1 MEDRN
6 YEKHTIQLKSNDML
20 FLYTDGV
27 TEANEEY
34 KEFYGKENLQ
44 KILNKNKD
52 NDLSDII
59 KSIETDVNEFCNN
72 TEQFDDTTMFIIKMD

>member
-1 MEDRN
+1 MVIEYMNTKPGLVLAGMEDRN

-44 KILNKNKD
+44 KY
-52 NDLSDII
+52 
-59 KSIETDVNEFCNN
+59 
-72 TEQFDDTTMFIIKMD
+72 